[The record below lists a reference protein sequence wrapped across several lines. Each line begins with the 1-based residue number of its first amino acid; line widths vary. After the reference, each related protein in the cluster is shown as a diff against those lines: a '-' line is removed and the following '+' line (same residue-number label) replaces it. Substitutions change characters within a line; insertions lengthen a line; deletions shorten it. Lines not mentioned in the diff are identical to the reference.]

1 MTDSGADRLRNRSI
15 RDPMHI
21 VMDRGNTS
29 LAQQQTYHRYMGSTR
44 GRGELRDRIGSR
56 PIRDTWELVL
66 EEEDFVTTQEQTH
79 QRYMASTREGGG
91 LHGRLGNT
99 SIRDEEHFVTDSGT
113 DSSEIHGA

>member
-1 MTDSGADRLRNRSI
+1 MTDSGADRLGNRSI

-44 GRGELRDRIGSR
+44 ERGELRARLGNR

-66 EEEDFVTTQEQTH
+66 EEEDFVT
-79 QRYMASTREGGG
+79 
-91 LHGRLGNT
+91 
-99 SIRDEEHFVTDSGT
+99 DSGT
-113 DSSEIHGA
+113 DPPEIHGIDP